1 MFFTVIKELLEANRD
16 STVKAVKRIDAV
28 LQRIGLVMPFSTRS
42 TVNHSD
48 ITPNTL
54 SNILLQIF

>member
-1 MFFTVIKELLEANRD
+1 MFFAVIKELLEANRD
-16 STVKAVKRIDAV
+16 STVRAVKRIDAV
-28 LQRIGLVMPFSTRS
+28 LQRIGLVMPFSIRS

-54 SNILLQIF
+54 SNTLLQIF